1 MKTISKVLA
10 DRAKALRERDEEQ
23 KGFTLVEL
31 LVVVAIIAILA
42 AVAIPLYMNS
52 QNQARI
58 SAVKSALQSVQNTI
72 AADSVD
78 SPSEKLGDAIKK
90 AGYTT
95 AGTGNQISI
104 EPVSP
109 TTADAAIQTL
119 TGDYSLKGSQNGTE
133 VTMTV
138 SSTSGVSFDK

>member
-1 MKTISKVLA
+1 MKKLA
-10 DRAKALRERDEEQ
+10 NALAVRSKALRERGEDQ

-52 QNQARI
+52 QNQARV

-78 SPSEKLGDAIKK
+78 SPNETLSDAIAK
-90 AGYTT
+90 AGYSTS
-95 AGTGNQISI
+95 TGGNAITI
-104 EPVSP
+104 EPSGTV
-109 TTADAAIQTL
+109 TGDTEIGAL
-119 TGDYSLKGSQNGTE
+119 TGDYALKGTQNGTE

-138 SSTSGVSFDK
+138 SATAGISYDK

>member
-78 SPSEKLGDAIKK
+78 NPSEKLGDAIKK
-90 AGYTT
+90 AGYSTE
-95 AGTGNQISI
+95 GTGNQITIKPAEGTSAD
-104 EPVSP
+104 
-109 TTADAAIQTL
+109 TAIKDL
-119 TGDYSLKGSQNGTE
+119 TGTYSLTGSQNGTD

-138 SSTSGVSFDK
+138 DSANGVSFTE